1 MVKLNYRNNILYF
14 FPSYDN
20 LIEIKSKDYCGW
32 KCKGALLKKLKRN
45 DEAIEW
51 FIKNKFIFM

>member
-32 KCKGALLKKLKRN
+32 KCKGALLKN
-45 DEAIEW
+45 
-51 FIKNKFIFM
+51 